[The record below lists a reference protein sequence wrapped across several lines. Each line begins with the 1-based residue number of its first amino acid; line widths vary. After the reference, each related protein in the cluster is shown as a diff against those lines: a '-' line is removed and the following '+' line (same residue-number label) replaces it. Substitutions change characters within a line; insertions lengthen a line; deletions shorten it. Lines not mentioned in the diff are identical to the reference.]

1 MSTKDSYPQIETLRL
16 LLRRYKAS
24 DSDMITFL
32 RTDKVVTQYI
42 DRAESDANQ
51 SGLEFITKINVGIEN
66 KSLFSWAITEKGKD
80 VMIGSICLWN
90 ISEDRKTAE
99 VGYDLHPNYQ
109 KKGIMN
115 ESLIA
120 VIQFGFEEMMLDHIE
135 AFTHRDNANSKQLLE
150 RNGFKLEEQRTD
162 KDNANNQIFTLSRMK

>member
-1 MSTKDSYPQIETLRL
+1 MSTKDSNPQKETQRL
-16 LLRRYKAS
+16 LLRRFKAS

-42 DRAESDANQ
+42 DRAESEANQ
-51 SGLEFITKINVGIEN
+51 SGLKFIARINVGIEN
-66 KSLFSWAITEKGKD
+66 KSLFSWSITEKGKD

-99 VGYDLHPNYQ
+99 VGYDLHPNYH

-120 VIQFGFEEMMLDHIE
+120 VIQFGFEEMMLDNIE

-150 RNGFKLEEQRTD
+150 RNRFKLEEQRTD
-162 KDNANNQIFTLSRMK
+162 KDNANNQIFTLYRI